1 MTRAVSV
8 GRSSHKGLFAKF
20 TLGALGSVLVT
31 MSLSGCPG
39 TLQGDFPPP
48 SGGSAGSSGGTAGA
62 GTAGSGSAG
71 AMGTAGAGV
80 SLSLNGGGC
89 DISVLVTKY
98 KCTMGG
104 GLCHDSMGSGANF
117 DMTTTG
123 WQNKLVGGNPKT
135 GTAAVAS
142 VCVGKGPYI
151 IKGSPTGDGLFIQKI
166 SDATPPCGAQ
176 MPFVMTAATSDD
188 IACFRKWTTYAANAN

>member
-8 GRSSHKGLFAKF
+8 GRSSHKGLFM
-20 TLGALGSVLVT
+20 LGALGSVLVT
-31 MSLSGCPG
+31 MTLAGCPG
-39 TLQGDFPPP
+39 TLQGDFPAPP
-48 SGGSAGSSGGTAGA
+48 GGSAGSSGGSAGSPGTAGA
-62 GTAGSGSAG
+62 TG
-71 AMGTAGAGV
+71 GTAGAGV
-80 SLSLNGGGC
+80 SLSLTGGGC
-89 DISVLVTKY
+89 DISALITKY

-104 GLCHDSMGSGANF
+104 GLCHDSMGSGADF

-135 GTAAVAS
+135 GGNGVQS

-151 IKGSPTGDGLFIQKI
+151 IKGSSTGDGLFIQKI

-176 MPFVMTAATSDD
+176 MPFVMTAATTDD